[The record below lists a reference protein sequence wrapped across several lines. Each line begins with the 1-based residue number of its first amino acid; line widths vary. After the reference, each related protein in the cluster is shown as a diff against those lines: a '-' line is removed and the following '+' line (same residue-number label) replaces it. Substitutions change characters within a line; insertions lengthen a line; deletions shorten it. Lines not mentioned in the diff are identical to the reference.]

1 MSIHPEGGKYF
12 FTFSLKKDL
21 ITIFKN
27 IQKYSNAPPQP
38 LSSGEWAARA
48 GFFLNFTLLLFF
60 FLIQKVHF

>member
-27 IQKYSNAPPQP
+27 IQKYSNAPLNPCHRV
-38 LSSGEWAARA
+38 SGRQ
-48 GFFLNFTLLLFF
+48 GQVSF
-60 FLIQKVHF
+60 